1 MPDHGDY
8 SKPKMKACVDCSTD
22 EPELVTVEC
31 STCRQDWLYEVQ
43 CRGCERRTGMRDDR
57 DEAFR
62 AWEAMR

>member
-1 MPDHGDY
+1 MPEQ
-8 SKPKMKACVDCSTD
+8 SEERNKKMKACVDCSTD

-31 STCRQDWLYEVQ
+31 STCRQDWLFEVQ

-57 DEAFR
+57 DEACA

>member
-1 MPDHGDY
+1 MPEQ
-8 SKPKMKACVDCSTD
+8 SEERNKKMKPCVDCSTD

-31 STCRQDWLYEVQ
+31 STCCRDWLYEVQ

-57 DEAFR
+57 VEAFE

>member
-1 MPDHGDY
+1 MPEPIDECN
-8 SKPKMKACVDCSTD
+8 KKMKACVDCSTD

-31 STCRQDWLYEVQ
+31 STCRRDWLYEVQ

>member
-1 MPDHGDY
+1 MPDYGDY

-22 EPELVTVEC
+22 EPELVIAEC
-31 STCRQDWLYEVQ
+31 STCRRDWLYELE
-43 CRGCERRTGMRDDR
+43 CRGCMRRTGLHSDR